1 MKLKRENLTKS
12 VEDAKAIYKYTY
24 EETDF
29 FLTMSGAK
37 GTRKIEVFK
46 GSMDDKQELLETD
59 DSLKA
64 WNYFEDLIE
73 AMAEAQ
79 GSSGGFKNNPQ
90 ENPNI
95 MPFLAIKFDTNI
107 GGYDCT
113 FFVKLDD
120 GTQQRVFDFHISF
133 DAMPMQ
139 FQSPNVETVDWKE
152 QEVPALFKC
161 EVLLKYMSGLEF
173 EEDKEKS
180 VFLFIPKSIME
191 QGGEKGGGEP
201 TDEEGEGKPTG
212 ETTEGKPSDKAKK
225 ENRGEKSPQKGEKG
239 EKGEKKDEGGESSD
253 EEGEPSDE
261 DGQDGKGKPT
271 GKKSDKKGGKPSD
284 EKSDEKGGDEDGE
297 NGEPSDEEDEDDDE
311 DSKSKD
317 EPSGDK
323 SPARPPVKIDFS
335 ETVQKIADISGR
347 QPSQLLATFRTKNL
361 TETWLNTNNFENIKR
376 GLNLPASTTA
386 SQLAEQIINSK

>member
-1 MKLKRENLTKS
+1 MKLKRENLVKTS
-12 VEDAKAIYKYTY
+12 EGGTLIYKYTY

-29 FLTMSGAK
+29 FLTMSGAR

-46 GSMDDKQELLETD
+46 GNMEDKQELLETG

-64 WNYFEDLIE
+64 WNYFEDLIG
-73 AMAEAQ
+73 AMAEAE

-161 EVLLKYMSGLEF
+161 EVLLKYMSALEF

-201 TDEEGEGKPTG
+201 TNEGGEPT
-212 ETTEGKPSDKAKK
+212 
-225 ENRGEKSPQKGEKG
+225 EKG
-239 EKGEKKDEGGESSD
+239 EPK
-253 EEGEPSDE
+253 
-261 DGQDGKGKPT
+261 GKGKPT
-271 GKKSDKKGGKPSD
+271 NEPPQAPKGKEKPSD
-284 EKSDEKGGDEDGE
+284 EKPNEGGTTSDEDTEQSDDKGEDKAEKAGNGD
-297 NGEPSDEEDEDDDE
+297 S
-311 DSKSKD
+311 
-317 EPSGDK
+317 
-323 SPARPPVKIDFS
+323 SPFTLNFS
-335 ETVQKIADISGR
+335 ETLKKIAEISGR
-347 QPSQLLATFRTKNL
+347 RPSQLLATFRTKNV

-386 SQLAEQIINSK
+386 SELAEKIINSK